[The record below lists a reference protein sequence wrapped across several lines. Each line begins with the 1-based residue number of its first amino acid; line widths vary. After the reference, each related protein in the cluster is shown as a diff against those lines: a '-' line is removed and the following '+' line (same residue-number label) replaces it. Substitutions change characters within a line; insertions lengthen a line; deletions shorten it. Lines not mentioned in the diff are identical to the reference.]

1 MANDENLPDPR
12 PVTITP
18 LMDVTFAALGWLNRT
33 AQAVGSERFAEAMTR
48 SRFYLDRARNI
59 AATPAELAVITGLVA
74 SQQGL
79 TEADAQA
86 RELLEQS
93 LLDFDAAFEAGCLP
107 AECDDDPQ
115 SDSPGNV
122 ERTDGV
128 EPDGHG
134 VPQDPAA

>member
-1 MANDENLPDPR
+1 MANDDNLPDPR
-12 PVTITP
+12 PVTVTP

-48 SRFYLDRARNI
+48 SRFYLDRARTI
-59 AATPAELAVITGLVA
+59 AATPAELAVITGMAA

-79 TEADAQA
+79 IEADAQA
-86 RELLEQS
+86 RELLEES

-107 AECDDDPQ
+107 AECADNSQ
-115 SDSPGNV
+115 SESPGDV

-128 EPDGHG
+128 EPDGRG
-134 VPQDPAA
+134 VSQDPAA